1 MTDLQ
6 NTAFL
11 MCSEDYKERFAA
23 EYWQLR
29 IRLESLTRMIE
40 KYRADTLTFTPT
52 CSVHILERQAESML
66 RYLRIL
72 NLRAKIEH
80 INLSESVFYGKP

>member
-1 MTDLQ
+1 MIHKKGVY
-6 NTAFL
+6 
-11 MCSEDYKERFAA
+11 YKHSQRKGFRRPKSADRF
-23 EYWQLR
+23 
-29 IRLESLTRMIE
+29 RLE

-52 CSVHILERQAESML
+52 CSVHILECQAESML